1 MNRLLASLTQET
13 RLGIL
18 GRALWSLPLIKDKS
32 GSATVPG
39 TGSFGHTV
47 FCPHKIQ
54 IDKEVRQCTF

>member
-47 FCPHKIQ
+47 CCPHKIQ
-54 IDKEVRQCTF
+54 IG